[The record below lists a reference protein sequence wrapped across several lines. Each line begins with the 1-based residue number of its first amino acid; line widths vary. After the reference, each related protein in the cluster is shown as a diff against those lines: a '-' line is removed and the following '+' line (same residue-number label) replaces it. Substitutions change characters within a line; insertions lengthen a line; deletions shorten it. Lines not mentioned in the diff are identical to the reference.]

1 MTLRKK
7 IAIIIILPTLWFIGH
22 LIYTINDGLTYSG
35 NNADIGV
42 VLGNKVN
49 TDGTLSKRLE
59 KRVECGLELYQQ
71 DRVKILFVS
80 GGLGHEGFNEGDKM
94 KEYLVNKGVPPSKII
109 VDNEGNNTIA
119 SVENTLKLQDSLN
132 FKNVIVIS
140 QYYHLTRAKML
151 FKKRGFSNVYSASPR
166 YFEIRDI
173 HALIREF
180 VAFYVQWVF

>member
-1 MTLRKK
+1 MTLPKK
-7 IAIIIILPTLWFIGH
+7 IAIILIVPALWFIGH
-22 LIYTINDGLTYSG
+22 VIYTINDGLTDSG
-35 NNADIGV
+35 NSADIGV

-59 KRVECGLELYQQ
+59 KRVECGLELYQKG
-71 DRVKILFVS
+71 RVKMLFVS
-80 GGLGHEGFNEGDKM
+80 GGLGSEGFKEGDKM
-94 KEYLVNKGVPPSKII
+94 KEYLISKGVPPSKII

-119 SVENTLKLQDSLN
+119 SVENTLKLKESLN
-132 FKNVIVIS
+132 YKNVMVIS
-140 QYYHLTRAKML
+140 QYYHVTRAKML

-180 VAFYVQWVF
+180 VAYYVQWLF